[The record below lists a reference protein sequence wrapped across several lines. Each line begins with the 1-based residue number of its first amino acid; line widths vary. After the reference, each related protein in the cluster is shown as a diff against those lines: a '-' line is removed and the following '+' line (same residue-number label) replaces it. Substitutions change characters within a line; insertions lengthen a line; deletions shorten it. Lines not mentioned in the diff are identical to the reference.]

1 MTPGERWRQALEVAV
16 FVVVIVPAVLLSF
29 ALVHPER
36 VTFAAVATASMASQ
50 VILLGLVLLF
60 VRRSG
65 DGLAG
70 LGWRG
75 GQSGREALLGVA
87 LFVPFY
93 LGAGALETFLR
104 QMGLGGLTE
113 IPPYLV
119 PRGPAQYGLALLF
132 VGVVA
137 VAEESIFRGYLILR
151 LRAVTGSTS
160 AAVAVSTVVFALGH
174 GYQGSV
180 GVITVGAMGLVFALV
195 YLWRG
200 SLVAPAVMHFLQ
212 DFIGIV
218 LLPLAGMA

>member
-1 MTPGERWRQALEVAV
+1 MTPGERRRQALEVAV

-29 ALVHPER
+29 AVVHPEQ
-36 VTFAAVATASMASQ
+36 VTFVAVATASIASQ
-50 VILLGLVLLF
+50 AILLGLVVLF
-60 VRRSG
+60 AWRSG

-75 GQSGREALLGVA
+75 RGAGREALLGVA

-93 LGAGALETFLR
+93 LGASALETLLR
-104 QMGLGGLTE
+104 QLGFGGLTE

-119 PRGPAQYGLALLF
+119 PRGPAQYALALLLL
-132 VGVVA
+132 GIVA

-151 LRAVTGSTS
+151 LRAVTGSTA
-160 AAVAVSTVVFALGH
+160 AAVAVSTTVFALGH

-200 SLVAPAVMHFLQ
+200 SLVAPVVMHFLQ
-212 DFIGIV
+212 DFVGIV
-218 LLPLAGMA
+218 VLPLAGMA